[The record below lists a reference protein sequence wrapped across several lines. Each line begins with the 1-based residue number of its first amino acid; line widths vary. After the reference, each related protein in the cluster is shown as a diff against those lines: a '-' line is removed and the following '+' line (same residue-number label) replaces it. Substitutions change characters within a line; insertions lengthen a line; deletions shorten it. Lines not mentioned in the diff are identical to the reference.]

1 MLPKILKGII
11 PPIVTPLL
19 SPEKL
24 DTDGLQKL
32 IEHVI
37 TGGVHGIFVLGT
49 TGEGPSLSKPLQFE
63 LIQRSTEQISGRIPV
78 LVGISSA
85 SFGNS
90 LELAEH
96 AASCG
101 ADAVV
106 LAPPYYFPSGQ
117 PELLEYLEHL
127 APRLPLPLFL
137 YNMPSMTKNY
147 LSPQLVEKLAG
158 LPWISG
164 CKDSSGNMS
173 DFHDLL
179 LRLGNKDDFSIF
191 IGPEELISDAILA
204 GADGAVTGGA
214 NVNPALFVNMFHA
227 ACNKDMAAVNE
238 LLPKI
243 YHLRRLYSVVSTPNA
258 IARGL
263 KCAVKELGICEDFP
277 VAPCRTFDDLQRAE
291 VIRLLKE
298 MSAELAVCR

>member
-1 MLPKILKGII
+1 MKRFQGII
-11 PPIVTPLL
+11 PPVLTPLNEKRQL
-19 SPEKL
+19 DICGFEKL
-24 DTDGLQKL
+24 LERMIANG
-32 IEHVI
+32 IH
-37 TGGVHGIFVLGT
+37 GVFIMGT
-49 TGEGPSLSKPLQFE
+49 IGEGPMLGSKIQRQLIDETLRIVRGRVPVLAGVSDAAFSNSVELAKYAKHAGADGIVAASPSYMKLADCE
-63 LIQRSTEQISGRIPV
+63 LIDFFR
-78 LVGISSA
+78 
-85 SFGNS
+85 
-90 LELAEH
+90 ELAVE
-96 AASCG
+96 AQM
-101 ADAVV
+101 
-106 LAPPYYFPSGQ
+106 P
-117 PELLEYLEHL
+117 LLI
-127 APRLPLPLFL
+127 

-147 LSPQLVEKLAG
+147 LSPQLVEKLSE

-277 VAPCRTFDDLQRAE
+277 VAPCRTFDDRQRAE

-298 MSAELAVCR
+298 MSAELAMCR